1 MRTVNCVTKLN
12 IKFLYKPAGRHKKKK
27 NMKKETAI
35 QIVERLAKKIVPNAR
50 IENKGL
56 YVKIINPVDFTEDE
70 QMELESICANEVLG
84 TAEVMEEDMSSENVF
99 AIGYGLSDL
108 DQY

>member
-1 MRTVNCVTKLN
+1 MTVEKETNLN
-12 IKFLYKPAGRHKKKK
+12 YK

-35 QIVERLAKKIVPNAR
+35 QIVERIAKKHFPNAR

-56 YVKIINPVDFTEDE
+56 YVKITNPKDFTEDE
-70 QMELESICANEVLG
+70 LMRLEAMSDNDVLG
-84 TAEVMEEDMSSENVF
+84 AAEVMEEDMSSENVF